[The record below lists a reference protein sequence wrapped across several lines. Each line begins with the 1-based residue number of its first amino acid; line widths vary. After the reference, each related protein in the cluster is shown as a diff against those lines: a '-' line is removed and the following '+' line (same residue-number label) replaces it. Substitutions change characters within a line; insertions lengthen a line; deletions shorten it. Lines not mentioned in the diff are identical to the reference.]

1 MTSIEARAGA
11 TGASPAAA
19 VAAATVRPAKRSYIT
34 WTALAMMI
42 TGSVASLR
50 SAPTMAVFGL
60 ASVFLYVLP
69 AIVFLVPTSL
79 VSAELASGWKGGVYN
94 WVSKGLSAPMGLLAI
109 WCQFALTI
117 FYSPRCSRTSAAP
130 WRTSSIQA
138 WPTAASGQPR

>member
-1 MTSIEARAGA
+1 MRRRLRITRERPDSLGMSSIEARAGA
-11 TGASPAAA
+11 TGAPARP
-19 VAAATVRPAKRSYIT
+19 VAAAMVRPAAKRTFIT

-94 WVSKGLSAPMGLLAI
+94 WSAKASRPPWG
-109 WCQFALTI
+109 
-117 FYSPRCSRTSAAP
+117 CSRSGA
-130 WRTSSIQA
+130 SS
-138 WPTAASGQPR
+138 R

>member
-1 MTSIEARAGA
+1 MRRRLRITRARPDSFGMTSIEARAGA
-11 TGASPAAA
+11 TGAPAAT
-19 VAAATVRPAKRSYIT
+19 AAATTVRPAAKRTFIT
-34 WTALAMMI
+34 WAALAMMI

-94 WVSKGLSAPMGLLAI
+94 
-109 WCQFALTI
+109 
-117 FYSPRCSRTSAAP
+117 
-130 WRTSSIQA
+130 
-138 WPTAASGQPR
+138 